1 MKRITRVVIALAAL
15 MLASA
20 APVLA
25 CDEATS
31 THVGKVTAID
41 PARTTFTI
49 KDAAT
54 GEALTFVASP
64 EQLQGLRVDD
74 EIEVVYAPEGQ
85 GLRATSIKKG

>member
-25 CDEATS
+25 CDEETS
-31 THVGKVTAID
+31 THVGRVTAID
-41 PARTTFTI
+41 PARTTFTM

-54 GEALTFVASP
+54 GKALTFVATP